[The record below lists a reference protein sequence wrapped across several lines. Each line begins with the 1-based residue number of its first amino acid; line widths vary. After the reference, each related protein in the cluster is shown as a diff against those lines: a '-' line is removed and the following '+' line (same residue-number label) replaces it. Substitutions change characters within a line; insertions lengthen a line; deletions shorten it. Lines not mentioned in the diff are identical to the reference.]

1 MPVTLA
7 TTTPTIVPTG
17 VECAVAALGRPD
29 DVTVGRIDDEDDD
42 VAVEEDA
49 LCEDSAPELGMMV
62 M

>member
-17 VECAVAALGRPD
+17 VECTVAVLGRPD
-29 DVTVGRIDDEDDD
+29 DVTVGRLDDDE
-42 VAVEEDA
+42 VMVEEDDA
-49 LCEDSAPELGMMV
+49 LCEVLAPELGMMV